1 MKYTIHGFSQSV
13 AIQLGMDNDDL
24 LILRWIV
31 DFSQSGKMN
40 HVYKNDRMYYWI
52 HYDSLLKD
60 IPILRMKKDTLYR
73 RLKKMAASDVLS
85 HMTVKNKKGVYS
97 YYGLG
102 NKYYNLIN
110 NNNLEHNYYQEYE
123 EEPID
128 IEGSD
133 LNPIGVGNK
142 SEGGRIKIPNKDN
155 STNNYSTNDKNILSK
170 KERKEKEV
178 EKAEA
183 KKDVKVNK
191 GEVYPNEELQNV
203 ENIEELQIVEVKED
217 KKKTMTLKDKNHSQ
231 SENNIKIETIKNCNS
246 NYTTSKSKNQETHE
260 EIIRKFTKDE
270 ELIDL
275 LKEYLVMRYVQ
286 NNKKA
291 LTNRQLKLLL
301 TKLLKLSEKEDE
313 QKEIVSNALMGG
325 YKRFFGL
332 DDKEQ
337 GKPAKNMPERHK
349 TANGSEIKPYDL
361 TQRQLEYAKELYE
374 KQERDQGK
382 KVSNSDLFYNWLEN

>member
-1 MKYTIHGFSQSV
+1 MAIFRNKIKERYTVVSNSI
-13 AIQLGMDNDDL
+13 LMDSNLKLKDMGL
-24 LILRWIV
+24 LIKLLSLPDNW
-31 DFSQSGKMN
+31 DFSEAGLVKIIKGDGRDSIRSSLKTLEKLGYLRRYRERDELGK
-40 HVYKNDRMYYWI
+40 
-52 HYDSLLKD
+52 LLN
-60 IPILRMKKDTLYR
+60 
-73 RLKKMAASDVLS
+73 
-85 HMTVKNKKGVYS
+85 TVWE
-97 YYGLG
+97 
-102 NKYYNLIN
+102 IF
-110 NNNLEHNYYQEYE
+110 
-123 EEPID
+123 EEPQT
-128 IEGSD
+128 IENTSFSPKSD
-133 LNPIGVGNK
+133 FPTLDDPTLEEQPQYNTK
-142 SEGGRIKIPNKDN
+142 R
-155 STNNYSTNDKNILSK
+155 TNTKRTNTKNISK

-203 ENIEELQIVEVKED
+203 ENIEELQIVEAKED